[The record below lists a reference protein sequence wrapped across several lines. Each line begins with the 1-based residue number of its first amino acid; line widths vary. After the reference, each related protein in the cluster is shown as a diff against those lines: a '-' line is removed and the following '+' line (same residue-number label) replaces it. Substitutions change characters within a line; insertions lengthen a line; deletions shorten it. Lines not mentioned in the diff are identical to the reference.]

1 MDQLFQLFGVLA
13 GIFASLSAL
22 YILSWVIFCEVYFFR
37 ILAKSIEP
45 EPWERLMDHILH
57 ILDFIQMVLKL
68 LVGAFAGVSLVL
80 LALILIFF
88 GYCYLHIFIVEK
100 ILGRKL

>member
-1 MDQLFQLFGVLA
+1 
-13 GIFASLSAL
+13 
-22 YILSWVIFCEVYFFR
+22 
-37 ILAKSIEP
+37 
-45 EPWERLMDHILH
+45 MDHILH

-80 LALILIFF
+80 IAVIAIIF

-100 ILGRKL
+100 ILGRKLK

>member
-1 MDQLFQLFGVLA
+1 MD
-13 GIFASLSAL
+13 
-22 YILSWVIFCEVYFFR
+22 Y
-37 ILAKSIEP
+37 
-45 EPWERLMDHILH
+45 ILH